1 MNKWRTGKD
10 LMKEYGLQN
19 FQLFDLLKEGV
30 RARTVTGLEV
40 VNEDELEKQGRYS
53 LAELE
58 KIEFLEDGKART
70 GIVLT
75 GRGPSITRSPERTE
89 DEIKKAARL
98 AYEKQPKKVLVI
110 PVGCEAISYS
120 LHCNDNTKR
129 MVEICRATSF
139 LYNTDDIIEYMWN
152 HNIKPAGSSL
162 LTERQKESEQIHAVN
177 FFKKNPGDY
186 WHVRFDE
193 DGKDVRIK
201 HLNGLV
207 YISYLLEK
215 PGHIISCQELY
226 RAASGKDAANVMSE
240 DVAISEGLNIGSFRQ
255 PVYDEKALAIIRIEY
270 DNLKE
275 KLRSAGIEEKEEIEA
290 EMKKLMPYLTRR
302 NIPESNEKKVQVNIR
317 KRLEAAYTAIKKAK
331 MHKLAKHLQDH
342 IKPDGAFGLCY
353 SSSITW
359 EITL

>member
-58 KIEFLEDGKART
+58 KIEFLEEGKART
-70 GIVLT
+70 GTVMT
-75 GRGPSITRSPERTE
+75 GRGSSRTRSPERTV
-89 DEIKKAARL
+89 DEIKRAARL

-193 DGKDVRIK
+193 DGKDVMIK
-201 HLNGLV
+201 HLDGLL

-215 PGHIISCQELY
+215 PGSAISCQELY
-226 RAASGKDAANVMSE
+226 QAASGKSMTNVMSE
-240 DVAISEGLNIGSFRQ
+240 DEAISQGLKIGSNRQ
-255 PVYDEKALAIIRIEY
+255 PVIDNKAREHFREEY
-270 DNLKE
+270 YELKE
-275 KLRSAGIEEKEEIEA
+275 KLQYAGPEEREDIEEK
-290 EMKKLMPYLTRR
+290 MKMLMPYLKRR
-302 NIPESNEKKVQVNIR
+302 NFPESNEKKVQVNIR
-317 KRLEAAYTAIKKAK
+317 KRLDAAYKAIKKAK

-353 SSSITW
+353 CGSITW

>member
-1 MNKWRTGKD
+1 VNKWRTGKD

-58 KIEFLEDGKART
+58 KIEFLEEGKART
-70 GIVLT
+70 GTVMT
-75 GRGPSITRSPERTE
+75 GRGSSRTRSPERTV

-240 DVAISEGLNIGSFRQ
+240 DVAISEGYTGYSKQAVSDPKTRKICWERYKELQ
-255 PVYDEKALAIIRIEY
+255 
-270 DNLKE
+270 E
-275 KLRSAGIEEKEEIEA
+275 KLLNAGMEEKEEIEA